1 MPKQVDISGQTFG
14 RLTAI
19 EIAGRKYRTTLWRC
33 ICSCGNETIVFV
45 AYLRSGHTKSC
56 GCLRSEITSQKNY
69 THGEGQTRLYRI
81 WAGIKQRCTNPNVVA
96 FCRYG
101 GRGITLYADWYYFE
115 PFRDWAIANG
125 YSDNL
130 SIDRINN
137 DGNYEP
143 ENCRWTTQA
152 AQMRNMSRNRAVIR
166 SDGKRFEIMADA
178 ARETG
183 CTSVDIVSVCRGK
196 QKTASGYG
204 WHYAP

>member
-19 EIAGRKYRTTLWRC
+19 EIAGRKYKTTLWRC
-33 ICSCGNETIVFV
+33 RCSCGNETIVFV

-56 GCLRSEITSQKNY
+56 GCLRGEITSQRNY
-69 THGEGQTRLYRI
+69 THGERQTRLYKI
-81 WAGIKQRCTNPNVVA
+81 WAGMKQRCTNPKIA
-96 FCRYG
+96 FFHRYG
-101 GRGITLYADWYYFE
+101 GRGIKVCEDWNVFE

-125 YSDNL
+125 YRNDL

-143 ENCRWTTQA
+143 SNCRWITQSS
-152 AQMRNMSRNRAVIR
+152 QSRNTSQTRAVIR

-178 ARETG
+178 AHETG
-183 CTSVDIVSVCRGK
+183 CTSIDIVSVCRGK

-204 WHYAP
+204 WRYAV